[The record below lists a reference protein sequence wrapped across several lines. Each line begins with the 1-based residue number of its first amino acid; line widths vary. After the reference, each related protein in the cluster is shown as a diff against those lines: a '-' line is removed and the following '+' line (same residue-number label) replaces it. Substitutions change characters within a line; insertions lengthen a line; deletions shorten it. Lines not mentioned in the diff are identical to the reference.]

1 MSVRTT
7 APARGPIVASLDALP
22 PLPAAPAPTPRSAVE
37 EQARI
42 RARAAVLRASSA
54 ALRGRAAQARAGSQ
68 AARTRDCAFSIGSHA

>member
-7 APARGPIVASLDALP
+7 APARRPIVASIAPRP
-22 PLPAAPAPTPRSAVE
+22 PLPPAPLSVGE

-42 RARAAVLRASSA
+42 RARAAALRAGSV

-68 AARTRDCAFSIGSHA
+68 AARARDCGFWIGSHA